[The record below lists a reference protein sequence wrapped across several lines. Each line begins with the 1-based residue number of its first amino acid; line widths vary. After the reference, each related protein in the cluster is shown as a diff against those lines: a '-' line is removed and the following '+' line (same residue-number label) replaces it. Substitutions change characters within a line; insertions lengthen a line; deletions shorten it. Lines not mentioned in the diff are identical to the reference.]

1 MSVYEYVVHPG
12 TARTHLVS
20 QMAMMVSPVVR
31 TLCGQAV
38 EFYGDGAW
46 GTGDETMSGHASTCD
61 RCRSKVYR
69 RPDSV

>member
-1 MSVYEYVVHPG
+1 
-12 TARTHLVS
+12 
-20 QMAMMVSPVVR
+20 MAMMVSPVVR